1 MVDGSGGS
9 DGAMFAQAL
18 SALKERGSN
27 LLVVG
32 GANREVHLRAC
43 DRLLGE
49 DDTQP
54 RRRVFVRTDGT
65 ACCDPEAHG
74 GSAARKRVVD
84 HAATTRSAAAQAA
97 PASRPV
103 DAGGDSDPGE
113 LASSIRSAI
122 GELEPG
128 GGYDPAE
135 LRVCFDSL
143 LPLLSDHD
151 EETVFRMLNLVTS
164 EVRSASGMAHFHLP
178 VAASDHAVV
187 LLEPM
192 FDAVISVRMRDGTPQ
207 HNWRL
212 VEREI
217 ESGWLPL

>member
-32 GANREVHLRAC
+32 GANREVHVRAC

-49 DDTQP
+49 DGEEP

-65 ACCDPEAHG
+65 ACCDPDAHG
-74 GSAARKRVVD
+74 GSAGGSRVVD
-84 HAATTRSAAAQAA
+84 HAATTRSAAAQAV
-97 PASRPV
+97 PADLPT
-103 DAGGDSDPGE
+103 DDDGDSDLGE
-113 LASSIRSAI
+113 LASSIRAAI
-122 GELEPG
+122 GELEPD
-128 GGYDPAE
+128 GGYDSAE

-151 EETVFRMLNLVTS
+151 EEAIFRMLNLVTS
-164 EVRSASGMAHFHLP
+164 EVRSERGMAHYHLP
-178 VAASDHAVV
+178 VAANDHAVV